1 MKLRARRVTIAAAV
15 LGAAVVAVLVV
26 ADRDT
31 IRDHIDAWRFQ
42 SERKTEMIRGVPD
55 GPRPTF
61 VRLFGGLFERLA
73 SCSGT
78 PVIVDS
84 QDDHYR
90 RMVPWGVSND
100 LLVWQIM
107 REPPCSLVAAGGRR
121 DLILKVLGSNGWRVI
136 EQRFPRRAYVV
147 IRDQGAR

>member
-1 MKLRARRVTIAAAV
+1 
-15 LGAAVVAVLVV
+15 
-26 ADRDT
+26 
-31 IRDHIDAWRFQ
+31 
-42 SERKTEMIRGVPD
+42 
-55 GPRPTF
+55 
-61 VRLFGGLFERLA
+61 
-73 SCSGT
+73 
-78 PVIVDS
+78 VDS